1 MHRWQP
7 RFPPPRIKPWGHV
20 WRYLLAL
27 LPIVV
32 TLVISAGTNASL
44 SDTEQIVNSTPTISP
59 SQEPSGSPSQPPSSL
74 PSQPPSSLPSS
85 LPTSLPSLSPQEQE
99 AVTAAAA
106 EARDRIEN
114 RVFYMW
120 LDLGIGMAGLIVMAF
135 RRRWPLAVTGV
146 LSIASFWSQSVA
158 GAWAIAMVSLATR
171 RRWREVIPLAV
182 LTLALQARRAA
193 PDLAL
198 LGLVPLWVIG
208 ITVAAMLLVVATVV
222 ATGFYIGTNR
232 ELVASLKDD
241 VATAERE
248 QQHLAERAQQEERA
262 RIAREMHDVLAHRIS
277 VIAMHAGAME
287 YRRDLDAAESA
298 QAAGVIREYAHQA
311 LTDLRAVLGVL
322 RSPPLSGSGS
332 GSDSQDGLAVA
343 PEPPQPTL
351 GDIPNLVR
359 DCVAEGMTIDFA
371 DGVDTGNAELLPHAL
386 GRSAYRIV
394 QEALTNARKHAP
406 GSRVALALAG
416 MPGADLTV
424 RVANPLSRQPAT
436 GIPGSR
442 LGLVGLKERA
452 VLTGGTLEHQVT
464 VDGQFEVVARLPWP
478 QDPPRTGA
486 ATTASIGE
494 NAR

>member
-1 MHRWQP
+1 MHRWHP
-7 RFPPPRIKPWGHV
+7 RFPPPPIKPWGHI

-27 LPIVV
+27 VPIAV

-44 SDTEQIVNSTPTISP
+44 GDTEAILNGGPTSSAAP
-59 SQEPSGSPSQPPSSL
+59 TTTAPTGVTTRPSGPASMPTTAPKPTTTPMPTTAPSM
-74 PSQPPSSLPSS
+74 
-85 LPTSLPSLSPQEQE
+85 PSLSPQEQE
-99 AVTAAAA
+99 AITAATMA
-106 EARDRIEN
+106 ARDRIEN
-114 RVFYMW
+114 RAFYLW
-120 LDLGIGMAGLIVMAF
+120 LDLGIGVAGLVVMAF
-135 RRRWPLAVTGV
+135 RRRWPLAVATL
-146 LSIASFWSQSVA
+146 LSIGSYWSQSVA

-171 RRWREVIPLAV
+171 RRWREVIPMGV
-182 LTLALQARRAA
+182 LPLALQARRAA
-193 PDLAL
+193 PDLAV
-198 LGLVPLWVIG
+198 LGIVPLWVVG
-208 ITVAAMLLVVATVV
+208 ITVAAMLLVIATVV

-287 YRRDLDAAESA
+287 YREDLDGAESRE
-298 QAAGVIREYAHQA
+298 AAGVIREYAHQA
-311 LTDLRAVLGVL
+311 LTDLRGVLGVL
-322 RSPPLSGSGS
+322 RSTPVSGPTDSSGS
-332 GSDSQDGLAVA
+332 V

-351 GDIPNLVR
+351 GDIPGLVD
-359 DCVAEGMTIDFA
+359 DCVANGMTIDFA
-371 DGVDTGNAELLPHAL
+371 DDVHGRERLPMAL

-394 QEALTNARKHAP
+394 QEAFTNARKHAP
-406 GSRVALALAG
+406 GSRVSLALAG

-424 RVANPLSRQPAT
+424 RIANPLSRQPAT

-464 VDGQFEVVARLPWP
+464 PDGQFELVARLPWP
-478 QDPPRTGA
+478 QDPLGA
-486 ATTASIGE
+486 GGPTHAALGE
-494 NAR
+494 DAR